1 MSPFYVWFTYVLFDF
16 MSLVYWENV
25 MEICAICVSSV
36 KNNIKNGIDKKHE
49 KVENSNDNKYERC
62 VKGYE

>member
-1 MSPFYVWFTYVLFDF
+1 
-16 MSLVYWENV
+16 

-36 KNNIKNGIDKKHE
+36 KNDMENGIDKKHE

-62 VKGYE
+62 VRGYE